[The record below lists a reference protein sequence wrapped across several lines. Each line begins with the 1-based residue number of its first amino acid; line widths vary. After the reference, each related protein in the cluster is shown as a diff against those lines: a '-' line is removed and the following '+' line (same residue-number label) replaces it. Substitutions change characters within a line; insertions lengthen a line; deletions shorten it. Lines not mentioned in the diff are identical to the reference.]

1 MKKLFRFLVPVLLL
15 ALIVASCVWYLFV
28 YDRNFTRDMLLQ
40 QARYNDLNHRPKLSS
55 LFYDLAYNYSGQDH
69 NVAIELANQYK
80 ADGNYTK
87 AEFTLTNAIHDSATT
102 ELYMALCKTYV
113 EQDKLLDAVN
123 LLANISNAQI
133 KAELD
138 AMRPAAPTA
147 DHEPGFYS
155 QYIDVALDNVTGT
168 LYYSTDG
175 EYPTI
180 SRPAYSS
187 PITLGGGETVIYAI
201 SVADNGLVSPLAI
214 LGYTVNGVIEPAIF
228 SDSTMEATVRQM
240 IGANETEI
248 IYTNE
253 LWDITEF
260 TVPAGIGSLDDL
272 KLMPYLRSLTMEDQR
287 MSSLNVLINLPKLNT
302 LKITDC
308 TFPTKDLSIIA
319 NLPNLKA
326 LTLSDC
332 GLSTIAD
339 LSGAASLEFLD
350 LSHNGGLRNLDVLA
364 PMTSLKEIYLQHNAV
379 VDLSALA
386 GLTNLEK
393 LDVSYNSL
401 TTLAPIATCIRLN
414 WLNADGNQLT
424 TLDGICELNLLAE
437 LSVNYNKLTD
447 ISGLAACPKLAT
459 LSVANNQITDISD
472 LATLPKLE
480 KLDFSYNTV
489 AALPQWQDD
498 CTLRTIDGSYNALLS
513 IDSLA
518 KVSTLTYIYMDYNQI
533 TDISKLAECYNLVQ
547 VNVFG
552 NVIKDVSALT
562 EHDII
567 VNYDPTL

>member
-1 MKKLFRFLVPVLLL
+1 MKKFLHFLVPVLL
-15 ALIVASCVWYLFV
+15 AVVIIASCAWYLFV
-28 YDRNFTRDMLLQ
+28 YDRNCTRDMLLQ
-40 QARYNDLNHRPKLSS
+40 QARYNDMNNNPKLSS
-55 LFYDLAYNYSGQDH
+55 LFYDLAYNYSDQDD

-80 ADGNYTK
+80 ADGNYSK
-87 AEFTLTNAIHDSATT
+87 AEYTLTNAIHEHPTT
-102 ELYMALCKTYV
+102 DLYIALCKTYV
-113 EQDKLLDAVN
+113 EKDKLLDAVN
-123 LLANISNAQI
+123 LLANISNDGI

-138 AMRPAAPTA
+138 ALRPAAPTA

-175 EYPTI
+175 EYPST

-187 PITLGGGETVIYAI
+187 PITLSGGETKIYAI
-201 SVADNGLVSPLAI
+201 SVAENGLVSPLSI
-214 LGYTVNGVIEPAIF
+214 LGYTVNGVIEPAVF
-228 SDSTMEATVRQM
+228 SDAAMEETVRAM

-260 TVPAGIGSLDDL
+260 TVPNGITSLDDL
-272 KLMPYLRSLTMEDQR
+272 KLMPYLKSLTIESQK
-287 MSSLNVLINLPKLNT
+287 MSDLEVLSNLPKLTSLT
-302 LKITDC
+302 LTDC
-308 TFPTKDLSIIA
+308 AFPTKELSVIA
-319 NLPNLKA
+319 NLPNLTA

-332 GLSTIAD
+332 GISSIAD
-339 LSGAASLEFLD
+339 LEGAASLEYLD
-350 LSHNGGLRNLDVLA
+350 LSNNGGLRNLDVLA
-364 PMTSLKEIYLQHNAV
+364 PMTTLKEVYLQHNAV
-379 VDLSALA
+379 VDLTTLT

-401 TTLAPIATCIRLN
+401 TTLAPIASCIRLN
-414 WLNADGNQLT
+414 WVNADGNQLA
-424 TLDGICELNLLAE
+424 TLDGICELALLKE
-437 LSVNYNKLTD
+437 LSVEYNKLTD
-447 ISGLAACPKLAT
+447 ISGLAACPELTT

-489 AALPQWQDD
+489 TNLPDWQDG
-498 CTLRTIDGSYNALLS
+498 CTLRTIDGSYNALLN
-513 IDSLA
+513 IDSLG
-518 KVSTLTYIYMDYNQI
+518 KLSSLSYVYMDYNQI
-533 TDISKLAECYNLVQ
+533 TDISKLADCFNLVQ